1 MFAMKKLAAAL
12 ALVLTAACAS
22 TPMNSS
28 SKDSSASSSLFGA
41 SSVAVKATDAPNYIL
56 FSSPNAVRNVDFST
70 SVYGLNLKGTMTNRG
85 FIPAG
90 KIEGHGSFCAEG
102 KDWLSLGDLSVHKS
116 GDGKSPEGSY
126 VLGCATASGFTPAS
140 RDAVVVQ

>member
-1 MFAMKKLAAAL
+1 MKKLATAL

-28 SKDSSASSSLFGA
+28 SSTDATAFGA
-41 SSVAVKATDAPNYIL
+41 RGIAARSTDAPNYIL

-70 SVYGLNLKGTMTNRG
+70 NVYGLNLKGTITNKG
-85 FIPAG
+85 FYPAG
-90 KIEGHGSFCAEG
+90 KIEGRGSFCAEG
-102 KDWLSLGDLSVHKS
+102 KDWLSLADLSIHKAS
-116 GDGKSPEGSY
+116 DGKSPEGSY
-126 VLGCATASGFTPAS
+126 VLGCVSASGFQPAS

>member
-1 MFAMKKLAAAL
+1 MKKTAAAL
-12 ALVLTAACAS
+12 VLLLSAACAS

-28 SKDSSASSSLFGA
+28 STAGGGVFGA
-41 SSVAVKATDAPNYIL
+41 SSVAAKSTDAPNYIL

-70 SVYGLNLKGTMTNRG
+70 NVYGLNLKGTMTNKG

-90 KIEGHGSFCAEG
+90 KIEGRGSFCADG
-102 KDWLSLGDLSVHKS
+102 KDWLSLADLSVHKA
-116 GDGKSPEGSY
+116 DKAPEGSY
-126 VLGCATASGFTPAS
+126 VLGCAQASGFTPAS

>member
-1 MFAMKKLAAAL
+1 MFAMKKLAVAL
-12 ALVLTAACAS
+12 ALVLTAACS
-22 TPMNSS
+22 SMPMNSS
-28 SKDSSASSSLFGA
+28 SKEGSSASTIFGA
-41 SSVAVKATDAPNYIL
+41 SSVAAKSSDAPNYIL

-85 FIPAG
+85 FYPAG
-90 KIEGHGSFCAEG
+90 KIEGRGSFCADG
-102 KDWLSLGDLSVHKS
+102 KDWLSLADLSVHKS
-116 GDGKSPEGSY
+116 ADGKSPEGSY

>member
-1 MFAMKKLAAAL
+1 MKKIAVAL

-28 SKDSSASSSLFGA
+28 S
-41 SSVAVKATDAPNYIL
+41 ATDAPNYIL

-70 SVYGLNLKGTMTNRG
+70 AVSGLNLKGTMTNRG
-85 FIPAG
+85 FYPAG
-90 KIEGHGSFCAEG
+90 KIEGRGNFCADG
-102 KDWLSLGDLSVHKS
+102 KDWLSLTDLTIHKTS
-116 GDGKSPEGSY
+116 DGKSPEGSY
-126 VLGCATASGFTPAS
+126 VLGCVSASGFQPAS

>member
-28 SKDSSASSSLFGA
+28 SKDANAGSTMFGA
-41 SSVAVKATDAPNYIL
+41 SSIAAKSTDAPNYIL

-70 SVYGLNLKGTMTNRG
+70 NVYGLNLKGTMTNRG
-85 FIPAG
+85 FYPAG
-90 KIEGHGSFCAEG
+90 KIEGRGNFCADG
-102 KDWLSLGDLSVHKS
+102 KDWLSLSDLSIHKS
-116 GDGKSPEGSY
+116 ADGKTPEGSY
-126 VLGCATASGFTPAS
+126 VLGCASTSGFTPAS

>member
-1 MFAMKKLAAAL
+1 MKKFAAAF

-28 SKDSSASSSLFGA
+28 SKDAGTVFGA
-41 SSVAVKATDAPNYIL
+41 SSVASKSTDAPNYIL

-70 SVYGLNLKGTMTNRG
+70 NVYGLNLKGTMTNRG

-90 KIEGHGSFCAEG
+90 KIEGRGNFCAEG
-102 KDWLSLGDLSVHKS
+102 KDWLSLADLSVHKAA
-116 GDGKSPEGSY
+116 DGKSPEGSY
-126 VLGCATASGFTPAS
+126 VLGCASASGFTPAS
-140 RDAVVVQ
+140 RDAVVAQ